1 MNTIQLERDEL
12 NCYANQA
19 ECNQFALPANVFK
32 QIRRYGLYGLGQAY
46 IDGLFETPNLDD
58 LIEQLIAR
66 PDLLPGKFSPV
77 ALLEIIYERFFNPQR
92 GTGAYEVAQHHYDLG
107 NQLFTAMLD
116 KSMTYT
122 CGYWGIEGEISTLEQ
137 AQQAKLEMI
146 CKKLILKPGMR
157 VLDIGCGWGN
167 FAEHAARKYGVEV
180 VGVTVSKEQA
190 SFAAQRCRDLKVQIL
205 LQDYREVKGQFD
217 RVVSIEM
224 IEAVGRKNIDT
235 FFKTVRSCLRSSGLF
250 VLQAISTEIFTLSS
264 PPAIDQYMAWLTKYI
279 FPNGY
284 IPKQRELSDQNITGL
299 VLEDMHNLST
309 NYEKTLS
316 AWRDNFVQAWP
327 QLCSKFDERFRRIWL
342 FYLSGCMAF
351 FRTRQVQVYQ
361 IVYSNSGQA
370 GGYGA

>member
-1 MNTIQLERDEL
+1 MVTIQLERDGF

-19 ECNQFALPANVFK
+19 ECNQFVLPVSVDK
-32 QIRRYGLYGLGQAY
+32 QIKRYGLYGLGQAY
-46 IDGLFETPNLDD
+46 IDGLFESANLDI
-58 LIEQLIAR
+58 LIEQFIAQ
-66 PDLLPGKFSPV
+66 PELLPGKYSPV
-77 ALLEIIYERFFNPQR
+77 ALLEIVYERFFNPQR
-92 GTGAYEVAQHHYDLG
+92 GTGSYEVAQHHYDLG
-107 NQLFTAMLD
+107 NQLFKAMLD

-122 CGYWGIEGEISTLEQ
+122 CGYWGIDGEISTLEL

-146 CKKLILKPGMR
+146 CKKLKLKPGMR

-190 SFAAQRCRDLKVQIL
+190 SFASKRCKDLKVEIL
-205 LQDYREVKGQFD
+205 LKDYREISGQFD

-224 IEAVGRKNIDT
+224 IEAVGRKNIST
-235 FFKTVRSCLRSSGLF
+235 FFKTVSRCLKPSGLF
-250 VLQAISTEIFTLSS
+250 VLQAISTEIFTLRSL
-264 PPAIDQYMAWLTKYI
+264 PATDQYMAWLTKYI

-284 IPKQRELSDQNITGL
+284 IPKQKELSDQNITGL

-316 AWRDNFVQAWP
+316 AWRDNFVLAWP

-342 FYLSGCMAF
+342 YYLSGCMAF

-361 IVYSNSGQA
+361 IVYSNSGKVI
-370 GGYGA
+370 